1 MNLPSILTPD
11 LGLLFW
17 MALAFL
23 VVLVF
28 LAKYALPAIV
38 GSVEGRK
45 QFIDDSLRKAHEATE
60 RLEMS
65 DKKAM
70 PSCRKLALSKPLS
83 FRKPVLPVTPSSRR
97 LRVRPAKRVLVY
109 SLRLVCR

>member
-60 RLEMS
+60 RLENVRQECEVMNS
-65 DKKAM
+65 LDQ
-70 PSCRKLALSKPLS
+70 PICKP
-83 FRKPVLPVTPSSRR
+83 RATVYTIKGRNC
-97 LRVRPAKRVLVY
+97 PANPT
-109 SLRLVCR
+109 

>member
-60 RLEMS
+60 RLENVRQEG
-65 DKKAM
+65 D
-70 PSCRKLALSKPLS
+70 ALLQEARAKQAISVRS
-83 FRKPVLPVTPSSRR
+83 VPVCDPVRSVRR
-97 LRVRPAKRVLVY
+97 NRPDQRNTL
-109 SLRLVCR
+109 

>member
-45 QFIDDSLRKAHEATE
+45 Q
-60 RLEMS
+60 
-65 DKKAM
+65 
-70 PSCRKLALSKPLS
+70 
-83 FRKPVLPVTPSSRR
+83 
-97 LRVRPAKRVLVY
+97 
-109 SLRLVCR
+109 

>member
-1 MNLPSILTPD
+1 
-11 LGLLFW
+11 
-17 MALAFL
+17 
-23 VVLVF
+23 
-28 LAKYALPAIV
+28 
-38 GSVEGRK
+38 
-45 QFIDDSLRKAHEATE
+45 
-60 RLEMS
+60 MS

-109 SLRLVCR
+109 SQRLVCR

>member
-45 QFIDDSLRKAHEATE
+45 QFIDDSLRKA
-60 RLEMS
+60 
-65 DKKAM
+65 
-70 PSCRKLALSKPLS
+70 
-83 FRKPVLPVTPSSRR
+83 VLPVTPSSRR

>member
-45 QFIDDSLRKAHEATE
+45 QLSTTACARPTRPPSVWK
-60 RLEMS
+60 MS